1 MADNRWAV
9 KNGLGNALKNMD
21 SIEFWDNYQ
30 SFMLDEIEDQKK
42 DGAIINDGSS
52 KMLVVFE
59 PNQIKSATENIGE
72 FSPCKYKVY

>member
-30 SFMLDEIEDQKK
+30 SFMLDEIETKK
-42 DGAIINDGSS
+42 
-52 KMLVVFE
+52 KMEQLSMMVLLKCLSFLSL
-59 PNQIKSATENIGE
+59 IR
-72 FSPCKYKVY
+72 